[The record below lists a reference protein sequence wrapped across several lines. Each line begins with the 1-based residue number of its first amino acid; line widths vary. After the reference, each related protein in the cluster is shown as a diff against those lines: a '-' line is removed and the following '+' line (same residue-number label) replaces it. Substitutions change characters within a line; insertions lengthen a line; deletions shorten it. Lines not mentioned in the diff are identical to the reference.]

1 MRCDQWSFGL
11 QEYTAKSVLARFA
24 SIFPVSLLNEIIWCM
39 GNIMEYLPIK
49 DILFT
54 LVGKNQEAL
63 GQSPE
68 MLGAWF

>member
-1 MRCDQWSFGL
+1 
-11 QEYTAKSVLARFA
+11 
-24 SIFPVSLLNEIIWCM
+24 M

-68 MLGAWF
+68 MLSAWF